1 MTKTPLD
8 RIDYLIQWYKDED
21 SSHDYSNLD
30 VAKELEEIRK
40 DVYVIYA
47 DNAISEPLLQVHTA
61 AIQAAKL
68 IIANLKSALAAEREK
83 HRWIP
88 VTERLPEF
96 DSEVLIITRGEVVY
110 VAKHSSMI
118 QQWRTIDGVYFNADR
133 YLYVTHWQPLP
144 APPEEE

>member
-30 VAKELEEIRK
+30 VAKELGEIRK

-47 DNAISEPLLQVHTA
+47 E
-61 AIQAAKL
+61 L
-68 IIANLKSALAAEREK
+68 IITELKSALAAEREK

-88 VTERLPEF
+88 VTEKLPKPYHG
-96 DSEVLIITRGEVVY
+96 VLIY
-110 VAKHSSMI
+110 
-118 QQWRTIDGVYFNADR
+118 R
-133 YLYVTHWQPLP
+133 YGAPSPVIAFWTGKKWALDVMTDDWTCDVWCEIPFPELP
-144 APPEEE
+144 APPEEEE